1 MHCLGMSDL
10 EVDLVDQFICPV
22 CADSKPSLLLPTFF
36 TDKPIDHLHLSLG
49 TTYKP
54 RCFAGLKDPIPLLQ
68 TRGHKPAR
76 GAFSKYCSEE
86 CGINYMQAKI
96 DAWATNGGNKAK
108 LWDSV
113 KDADQREGVVIA
125 IDHMPEVKTEIK
137 MEVDID
143 QSPLMET
150 PLGMKLPI
158 SNQKERE
165 LAQLQLQLNKVVQ
178 LRDVMK
184 SEMEV
189 ILWRATLTQLAS
201 ERAEGLNECG
211 WDQRLC
217 TDDEEY
223 TEYSASVLESYGDA
237 PVGDDQENNEEW
249 WCHGKKKCDRHAG

>member
-22 CADSKPSLLLPTFF
+22 CADSKPSLTLPPSFINAVV
-36 TDKPIDHLHLSLG
+36 DNLHLSLG

-54 RCFAGLKDPIPLLQ
+54 RCFAGLKDPNPSSSDAC
-68 TRGHKPAR
+68 HKPAR

-86 CGINYMQAKI
+86 CGVNYMQAKI
-96 DAWATNGGNKAK
+96 DAWAANGGNKTK

-125 IDHMPEVKTEIK
+125 VDHMPDAKTEVK
-137 MEVDID
+137 MEVDMD
-143 QSPLMET
+143 QSPAMDT
-150 PLGMKLPI
+150 ASGKKRSI
-158 SNQKERE
+158 NKQKERE
-165 LAQLQLQLNKVVQ
+165 VAHLQSQLNKVAQ

-217 TDDEEY
+217 MDDEEY
-223 TEYSASVLESYGDA
+223 TDYSASVLESYGNTQ
-237 PVGDDQENNEEW
+237 VSDDQESNEDW
-249 WCHGKKKCDRHAG
+249 WCRGKRKCDRHAG